1 MPPALS
7 AAMCIAE
14 RLIRPA
20 QELGPRFVNR
30 DGATLV
36 LERLGQRA
44 LADLFDWYVDRRG
57 GDRGRYVLR
66 QAPILD
72 GWLAA
77 AQPRIPCDSPGH
89 GFGIGAV
96 SLVAGLAVGSAVV
109 DMLSPEV
116 LFPEPPSFDSA
127 LRCLREA
134 RLDFELL
141 TSVSPPAACAGVFS
155 VFEGLQQTAPG
166 LSLVLGSA
174 FRLLSHMG
182 EWRARRT
189 QGISGSRYLLSMGL
203 VGAGVRLPELLDGEE
218 RVPGHRL
225 PRRQQS

>member
-1 MPPALS
+1 
-7 AAMCIAE
+7 MCIAE

-20 QELGPRFVNR
+20 ETLAPRYINR

-36 LERLGQRA
+36 LERLSQRA

-96 SLVAGLAVGSAVV
+96 NLVAGLAVGSTVV
-109 DMLSPEV
+109 DELSPDV
-116 LFPEPPSFDSA
+116 LFPEAPCIDST
-127 LRCLREA
+127 LRYVRGAE
-134 RLDFELL
+134 LDSELL
-141 TSVSPPAACAGVFS
+141 TSVSPPAACAGLFS
-155 VFEGLQQTAPG
+155 VFEGLQQGAPG

-189 QGISGSRYLLSMGL
+189 PDISGSRYLFSMGL
-203 VGAGVRLPELLDGEE
+203 IGAGVHVPELTDDEE
-218 RVPGHRL
+218 SVRSRRL
-225 PRRQQS
+225 SRRQRS